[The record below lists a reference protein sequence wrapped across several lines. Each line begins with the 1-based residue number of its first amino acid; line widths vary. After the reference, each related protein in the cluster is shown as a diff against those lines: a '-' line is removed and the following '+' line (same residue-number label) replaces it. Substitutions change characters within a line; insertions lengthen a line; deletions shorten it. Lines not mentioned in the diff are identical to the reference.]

1 LQWISEVAT
10 GSGALEACIE
20 RISGVLERPSIL
32 AAFVSPDL
40 AGRAA
45 AALAAAFPDSAV
57 VGCSA
62 AGVVGGGREV
72 EEGSA
77 VSLTAAVL
85 PDVIAVP
92 FHMTMGRLPSPNSP
106 PEAWHALLGVE
117 PEVQPIFLLLP
128 DPFTFEPRVL
138 TAGMDDAYPDAPKIG
153 GLASGGRRAGE
164 SLLLAGSPGEIGSHR
179 AGVVGM
185 ALYGDIAMDTV
196 VAQGCRPVG
205 APMVITRCERNHIQE
220 LDGRPVIDTL
230 ESLFMSLSDHDQKL
244 FRSSPMLGLA
254 MQGERRPQRPGDFL
268 IRNIQGISRRTNAMA
283 ISAMAAP
290 GMVVQFHVRDAE
302 TSTRDL
308 TELLSRYQRRPGVEA
323 PAGGMLFSCL
333 GRGERFYGTTGHDS
347 AIIRKGLGP
356 VPIGG
361 FFCNGEIGPV
371 HGRTFL
377 HGYTSSLGLFRSR
390 GWS

>member
-1 LQWISEVAT
+1 MQWISEIAT
-10 GSGALEACIE
+10 GAGALEACVE
-20 RISGVLERPSIL
+20 RISSTLARPSIL
-32 AAFVSPDL
+32 AAFVSSDL
-40 AGRAA
+40 AGRATSV
-45 AALAAAFPDSAV
+45 LAEAFPESTV

-72 EEGSA
+72 EDGSV
-77 VSLTAAVL
+77 VSLTAAAL
-85 PDVIAVP
+85 PDVVAVP
-92 FHMTMGRLPSPNSP
+92 FHMTMGRLPSPNAP

-117 PEVQPIFLLLP
+117 PEVQPSFLLLP
-128 DPFTFEPRVL
+128 DPFTFESRVL

-164 SLLLAGSPGEIGSHR
+164 SLLLSGGPGALRSHR

-185 ALYGDIAMDTV
+185 ALYGDIVMDTV

-205 APMVITRCERNHIQE
+205 APMIITRCERTHIQE

-230 ESLFMSLSDHDQKL
+230 ESLFMSLSDHDQQL
-244 FRSSPMLGLA
+244 FRRSPMLGLA
-254 MQGERRPQRPGDFL
+254 MEGERRPLRPGDFL

-302 TSTRDL
+302 TSARDL
-308 TELLSRYQRRPGVEA
+308 TELLARHMRRPGVEP
-323 PAGGMLFSCL
+323 PAGGLLFSCL

-347 AIIRKGLGP
+347 AIIDQALGP
-356 VPIGG
+356 VPTGG

-377 HGYTSSLGLFRSR
+377 HGYTSALGLFRNR